1 MRFALSL
8 GLLLGS
14 AHGWLASE
22 GLATGFLVL
31 NHGANTSNLQ
41 HFSAFSS
48 NEYILYP

>member
-22 GLATGFLVL
+22 GLATGLLVF
-31 NHGANTSNLQ
+31 NHEANGSNLQ
-41 HFSAFSS
+41 RFSAFSS
-48 NEYILYP
+48 NEYTLYP

>member
-22 GLATGFLVL
+22 GLATGLLVV
-31 NHGANTSNLQ
+31 NSETNGSNLQ
-41 HFSAFSS
+41 RFGAFSS
-48 NEYILYP
+48 NEYTFYP